1 MKATIQYIKEEL
13 RGLYPEREIDAFI
26 RLIAEHIFKKDYYK
40 ILVESDFRIDHRS
53 DKAIREITGRLKNYE
68 PIQYILGETVF
79 YDLKIVVNPGVL
91 IPRPETEELVQWI
104 VDSVAITSP
113 RMLDIGTGSGC
124 IALSLKRF
132 VSNANVSGLDHSEVA
147 IRTALL
153 NAKKNNLD
161 VSFFCADIKLWDTK
175 DWPAYDIIV
184 SNPPYVLEKEKREMS
199 DNVLKFEPEDALFVT
214 DYYPL
219 EYYYIIARFAQ
230 RYLSAS
236 GWVYFEIN
244 ESFGK
249 ELLQLMS
256 DKGFSNVEIKKD
268 INGKDRMLRG
278 QKQINT
284 NI

>member
-26 RLIAEHIFKKDYYK
+26 RLIVEHIFKKDYYK
-40 ILVESDFRIDHRS
+40 ILVESDIKTDHRY
-53 DKAIREITGRLKNYE
+53 DKAIHEITGRLKNYE
-68 PIQYILGETVF
+68 PVQYILGETVF
-79 YDLKIVVNPGVL
+79 YDLKIAVNPGVL

-104 VDSVAITSP
+104 VDSVTISSPAI
-113 RMLDIGTGSGC
+113 LDIGTGSGC

-132 VSNANVSGLDHSEVA
+132 LRNANVTGLDHSEAAVQ
-147 IRTALL
+147 TALL
-153 NAKKNNLD
+153 NAKNNNLD

-175 DWPAYDIIV
+175 DWPKYDIIV

-199 DNVLKFEPEDALFVT
+199 DNVLKFEPEEALFVT
-214 DYYPL
+214 DDKPL
-219 EYYYIIARFAQ
+219 EYYCIIARFAQ
-230 RYLSAS
+230 RYCSDA

-256 DKGFSNVEIKKD
+256 DKGFRNVEIKKD

-278 QKQINT
+278 QKQT
-284 NI
+284 NAII